1 MEFTLVEI
9 TGDDNSNANDLNWLL
24 AISCI
29 QVAWSSSM
37 VEGEAFLSSEVGC
50 ACYPEV
56 QGPSEGKVEEEVN
69 LITMRV
75 RGAIEV
81 KVKICD
87 CKVHKR
93 TNLCPVCANKK
104 KQRVLC

>member
-9 TGDDNSNANDLNWLL
+9 TGDDNSNDNDLNWLL
-24 AISCI
+24 AISCS

-50 ACYPEV
+50 LCYPEV
-56 QGPSEGKVEEEVN
+56 QGPSEAKVEEEVN

-87 CKVHKR
+87 CKSHKR
-93 TNLCPVCANKK
+93 TSSMPCMCK
-104 KQRVLC
+104 